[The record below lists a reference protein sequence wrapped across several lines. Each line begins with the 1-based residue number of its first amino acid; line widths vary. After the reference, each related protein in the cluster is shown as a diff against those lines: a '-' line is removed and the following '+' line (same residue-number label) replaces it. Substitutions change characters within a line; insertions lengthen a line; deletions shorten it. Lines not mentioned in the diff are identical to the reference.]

1 MHLICFVQSA
11 DVEKAQSI
19 LDEVQW
25 GATKGAKAVGK
36 YSDPAVRGQV
46 PKIYR
51 ISVDR
56 LDDAGIKNFA
66 LLNLGADQLLEATHA
81 NA

>member
-1 MHLICFVQSA
+1 MHLICFVDPC
-11 DVEKAQSI
+11 DVEKAQEI
-19 LDEVQW
+19 LDGVQF

-36 YSDPAVRGQV
+36 YSDPVVRATV

-66 LLNLGADQLLEATHA
+66 LLNVGADQLLEAAHA
-81 NA
+81 AA